1 MLLKSM
7 YSLERRYLLSYSTY
21 LYSRLIGGNLT
32 LRICN
37 YYDLIFYEFIISFI
51 LILSIILLG
60 LIPNLV
66 LDLLTVS
73 HFLLLEKFK
82 F

>member
-7 YSLERRYLLSYSTY
+7 YSLERRYLISYSTY